1 MSTENQSSSGLFSR
15 LRQSLGGAKAS
26 EKARLEAFLAAVP
39 GEYCGW
45 SRDGMTAFSDGFCDL
60 LGLESISSVHDIQN
74 ALSPSDAAVLEGMFM
89 RLQEN
94 GQDFSITVRTH
105 DKSKTLKLS
114 GKRGE
119 APDQSTAFD
128 ILWLEDISALRV
140 MQQDIENAREEAE
153 YERERLQ
160 KTLDHIPMPLWM
172 RDGQTDIVWCNRAY
186 AEALE
191 TTPASVISE
200 QRELNIKPV
209 NKQNTGKRIGKIIAQ
224 QAMDTGKAVELP
236 AHAVMGGK
244 RKLLQIH
251 EMVLPGKT
259 ETLGMAQDVT
269 RIEELKSEQNRY
281 AAAYKELLEQ
291 LGTAIGIFDAS
302 ERLEFHNSAFSQ
314 LWDLEDSYLNNHPK
328 LGDIMEKLREM
339 RRLPEQADFRKF
351 KQSWINMFTRLLQ
364 PHDDMLY
371 LPDGKALRMLVIP
384 HPMGGLMMTFEDVTG
399 RLELESSYNTLIAV
413 QKETLDNLSEGVAA
427 FGGDGRIKLWN
438 PAFARLWQLN
448 PENLNAE
455 PHINKIAERMK
466 TRFDKKEQEKQKDGL
481 IGQAID
487 RKSREGRLLCK
498 DGTQIQYATV
508 PLPDG
513 GVLLTH
519 VDITDTIEV
528 ENALREKNAALET
541 AERLKADF
549 LANVSYQLRTPL
561 NAIMGFSE
569 ILSNEYFGKLN
580 KRQKEYTFGMTEAGE
595 RLLRLIDDILDLST
609 IEAGYLELNEDEM
622 AVYDTIKSIL
632 DLTQDWAR
640 KKKIEVKM
648 NCAKNIGTIYADER
662 RLKQCLL
669 NLISNA
675 ITHTDENGEITIA
688 AKKEGEYLR
697 ISVSDNGQGIP
708 AGDHKRIFE
717 PFERSTNGRTR
728 SGAGLGLSLVK
739 NITEL
744 HHGTITLESEEGKGT
759 TVSLIIPVQRK
770 ETAGKT
776 ANKTKA
782 RTS

>member
-1 MSTENQSSSGLFSR
+1 MSTENQASSGFLSK
-15 LRQSLGGAKAS
+15 LRQSLGGSKAS

-45 SRDGMTAFSDGFCDL
+45 SRDGMVAFSEGFCKL
-60 LGLESISSVHDIQN
+60 LGLDAVTSIHDIQN

-105 DKSKTLKLS
+105 DKSKTLQLS
-114 GKRGE
+114 GKRGA
-119 APDQSTAFD
+119 APDNSTAFD
-128 ILWLEDISALRV
+128 ILWLEDISALRI
-140 MQQDIENAREEAE
+140 MQQEIEDARETAE
-153 YERERLQ
+153 IERERLQ
-160 KTLDHIPMPLWM
+160 KMLDHAPLPLWM
-172 RDGQTDIVWCNRAY
+172 RDAHTELVWCNRAY

-191 TTPASVISE
+191 TTPATVVSE

-209 NKQNTGKRIGKIIAQ
+209 NKQNAGKRVGKIIAQ
-224 QAMDTGKAVELP
+224 QAMDTGKPVELR

-244 RKLLQIH
+244 RKLLQVH
-251 EMVLPGKT
+251 EIVLPGKS

-269 RIEELKSEQNRY
+269 RIEELKSEQTRY
-281 AAAYKELLEQ
+281 ASAYKELLEQ
-291 LGTAIGIFDAS
+291 LGTAIGIFDAG

-351 KQSWINMFTRLLQ
+351 KQSWIGMFTRLLQ
-364 PHDDMLY
+364 PHDEMLY

-438 PAFARLWQLN
+438 PSFARLWQLN
-448 PENLNAE
+448 PEDLNAE

-466 TRFDKKEQEKQKDGL
+466 TRFDKKEQDKRRDEL
-481 IGQAID
+481 MTQAID
-487 RKSREGRLLCK
+487 RKTREGRLLCK
-498 DGTQIQYATV
+498 DGTQIQFATV

-513 GVLLTH
+513 GMLVTH
-519 VDITDTIEV
+519 VDITDTIEI

-580 KRQKEYTFGMTEAGE
+580 DRQKEYTTGMTEAGE

-609 IEAGYLELNEDEM
+609 IEAGYLELNEEEVS
-622 AVYDTIKSIL
+622 VYATLKSIL

-640 KKKIEVKM
+640 KKKIEIRM
-648 NCAKNIGTIYADER
+648 SCAKNIGTIYADER
-662 RLKQCLL
+662 RLKQSLL

-675 ITHTDENGEITIA
+675 ITHTPEKGAITIA
-688 AKKEGEYLR
+688 AKKEDDHIRL
-697 ISVSDNGQGIP
+697 SVADNGQGIP
-708 AGDHKRIFE
+708 EEDHRRIFE
-717 PFERSTNGRTR
+717 PFERSGGGRAR

-744 HHGTITLESEEGKGT
+744 HEGTITLESEEGKGT
-759 TVSLIIPVQRK
+759 TVSLSIPLRRKK
-770 ETAGKT
+770 ETEAPAPKVKS
-776 ANKTKA
+776 A
-782 RTS
+782 